1 MKQTNVVWELFK
13 VLIAILLGMFIWVWI
28 IATLPGEGSV
38 DDKEF
43 FPGAICVLGIATGFI
58 ATMILKFNALQ
69 QARQHIK
76 AAASDIQIH
85 EEKAERLL
93 DKANRVADKYMN
105 YEERV
110 QLGITQR
117 RSDTQRRNIRS
128 AHQFQALL
136 ENYPDLKANGSIM
149 ELLRQIQECENSIL
163 YQKVAY
169 NRAVERYNTMIYS
182 FPGNLI
188 RMVGRLKEADFYTK
202 TLEAELISDEE
213 LGI

>member
-1 MKQTNVVWELFK
+1 MKQNN
-13 VLIAILLGMFIWVWI
+13 AILELLKLLASILIGMLIWVWI
-28 IATLPGEGSV
+28 FATLPGGSV
-38 DDKEF
+38 DDSEF
-43 FPGAICVLGIATGFI
+43 FPGATCILGTATGLL
-58 ATMILKFNALQ
+58 AMLGMKYNGLQ

-110 QLGITQR
+110 QMGITQ
-117 RSDTQRRNIRS
+117 QRTMPHRNSIRS
-128 AHQFQALL
+128 ARQFQALM
-136 ENYPDLKANGSIM
+136 ENYPDLKANGSIL

-169 NRAVERYNTMIYS
+169 NKAVEGYNAMIFS
-182 FPGNLI
+182 FPGNLFRRI
-188 RMVGRLKEADFYTK
+188 CRLKEAEFYTK
-202 TLEAELISDEE
+202 TSEAELISDEE

>member
-1 MKQTNVVWELFK
+1 MKQSNVILELLK
-13 VLIAILLGMFIWVWI
+13 LLAAIFIGMMIWLWI
-28 IATLPGEGSV
+28 FATLPGDGV
-38 DDKEF
+38 DENEF
-43 FPGAICVLGIATGFI
+43 FPGATCVLGVATGLA
-58 ATMILKFNALQ
+58 ATLVLKFNGLQ
-69 QARQHIK
+69 QARQHFK

-110 QLGITQR
+110 QLGITQH
-117 RSDTQRRNIRS
+117 RSAQPRSIRS

-169 NRAVERYNTMIYS
+169 NRAVEQYNTMIYS
-182 FPGNLI
+182 FPGNLLRVI
-188 RMVGRLKEADFYTK
+188 GRLKEAEFYTK